1 MFLLKKIVGHLLF
14 PLPLLCLLLLLGLF
28 ALWRRKRRAARVLL
42 ALAIG
47 ALLLLSYPP
56 VPLAMITPLEQA
68 YAPIDAARL
77 AALKTLPQ
85 PIRYI
90 VVLGGGH
97 ADTPTLTPIS
107 RLSGA
112 TLARLAEGIRL
123 SRQFPAATLLL
134 SGGAPFS
141 ETTDADL
148 MAQAAVSLGVAR
160 SRIAQEAQSLDT
172 DDEARLIQYM
182 VGTAPLLLVTSASH
196 MPRAMGLFRHYGLH
210 PIAAPT
216 DYMAPMV
223 PQEGPL
229 AFFPNSYNL
238 HLAERAVYEYL
249 GLAAARLAGK
259 YR

>member
-28 ALWRRKRRAARVLL
+28 ALWRRKLRGARLL
-42 ALAIG
+42 LTIAIG
-47 ALLLLSYPP
+47 ALLLLSYSPL
-56 VPLAMITPLEQA
+56 PLAMIAPLEQA

-97 ADTPTLTPIS
+97 SDTPALAPLS

-112 TLARLAEGIRL
+112 TLARLVEGVRL

-134 SGGAPFS
+134 SGGKPFS
-141 ETTDADL
+141 EATDADL
-148 MAQAAVSLGVAR
+148 MAQAAQSLGVAR
-160 SRIAQEAQSLDT
+160 SRITLEAQSLDT
-172 DDEARLIQYM
+172 DDEARLIKSM
-182 VGTAPLLLVTSASH
+182 VESSPFLLVTSASH

-216 DYMAPMV
+216 DYLAPQV
-223 PQEGPL
+223 TQEGPM

-238 HLAERAVYEYL
+238 RLAERAVYEYL
-249 GLAAARLAGK
+249 GLTAARLAGK
-259 YR
+259 YQ

>member
-28 ALWRRKRRAARVLL
+28 ALWRRKMRAAYILL
-42 ALAIG
+42 AIAIG
-47 ALLLLSYPP
+47 ALFLLSYPP

-68 YAPIDAARL
+68 YAPIDSARL
-77 AALKTLPQ
+77 AALKSLPQ

-97 ADTPTLTPIS
+97 SDTAALAPIS

-112 TLARLAEGIRL
+112 TLARLVEGIRL

-134 SGGAPFS
+134 SGGKPFS
-141 ETTDADL
+141 EATDADL
-148 MAQAAVSLGVAR
+148 MAQAAQSLGVAR
-160 SRIAQEAQSLDT
+160 RRIALESQSLDT
-172 DDEARLIQYM
+172 DDEARLIM
-182 VGTAPLLLVTSASH
+182 HTVGTSPFLLVTSASH
-196 MPRAMGLFRHYGLH
+196 MPRAMGLFRHYGLN

-216 DYMAPMV
+216 DYLAPRV
-223 PQEGPL
+223 AQEGPM
-229 AFFPNSYNL
+229 AYFPNSYNL
-238 HLAERAVYEYL
+238 HTAERAVYEYL
-249 GLAAARLAGK
+249 GLTAARLAGK